1 MERKENYLDS
11 QNNTLSFDV
20 SEFWRRKQTALQYI
34 SPNPI
39 TKSALGGVIRVT
51 SHTSLA

>member
-39 TKSALGGVIRVT
+39 TKSAVIRVT